1 MIRLVLLT
9 LFTIVCSAYAF
20 RDWFKALCGLILM
33 MAVIEHPDMPKSM
46 LGIQGLNP
54 WNIIMLC
61 VLLGWLVQ
69 RRREGLSW
77 DMPGGLKFLLW
88 IYVLLI
94 LVGVWRLLQDYS
106 GLTAYA
112 LLKEADPPT
121 VGGLVSELIV
131 NTLKWIIPALLLF
144 DGCRD
149 NGRLRWALTAIA
161 GVYFLLALQV
171 IKWMPLAAI
180 TSGADLGE
188 RSLKILMNEVGYH
201 RVNIAV
207 MLAGG
212 AWAIFALRPLAKN
225 RRVATLVTVASALTL
240 FGLALTGGRAGYATW
255 AVVGLLMALIRWR
268 KYLLIAPIAVALVIA
283 FVPAVQQR
291 LMQGFTAETRDSN
304 VALSHTVQIQSS
316 GGADAYTITAGR
328 NIAWPLVLDRIGQ
341 APWFGYGRE
350 AMRSQGISGY
360 LWGELGEDFGHP
372 HNAYLQWLL
381 DNGIVG
387 AVPVFFFLLLMLKR
401 SISLFA
407 DSRSPV
413 FIAVGGMALGLLFA
427 QLVGALGSQT
437 FYPVEGSVGMW
448 CALGLMWR
456 VHLERQRVYQ
466 PKPVF
471 TEQGMV
477 AVARPAHPLWAEAPG
492 T

>member
-1 MIRLVLLT
+1 MIRLTLLA
-9 LFTIVCSAYAF
+9 LFTVLCSLYAF

-33 MAVIEHPDMPKSM
+33 MAVIEHPDMPKGM

-61 VLLGWLVQ
+61 VLLGWIVQ
-69 RRREGLSW
+69 RRREGLQW
-77 DMPGGLKFLLW
+77 DLPGGIKFLLW
-88 IYVLLI
+88 VYVVLI
-94 LVGVWRLLQDYS
+94 LVGVYRLLQDYS

-112 LLKEADPPT
+112 LLKEAEPPT
-121 VGGLVSELIV
+121 TAGLVSELIV
-131 NTLKWIIPALLLF
+131 NTVKWIIPALLLF

-149 NGRLRWALTAIA
+149 NKRLRWALAAIA

-171 IKWMPLAAI
+171 INWMPLATV
-180 TSGADLGE
+180 TSGADLSE
-188 RSLKILMNEVGYH
+188 RSLKILMNEIGYH

-212 AWAIFALRPLAKN
+212 TWAVFALRPMARTSRMAL
-225 RRVATLVTVASALTL
+225 LVTIASGLTL

-255 AVVGLLMALIRWR
+255 AVVGMLMALIRWR

-291 LMQGFTAETRDSN
+291 MMQGFTSESRDTAN
-304 VALSHTVQIQSS
+304 PTQRTVQIQG

-328 NIAWPLVLDRIGQ
+328 NVAWPPVVDKIGK

-350 AMRSQGISGY
+350 AMRSQGISSY
-360 LWGELGEDFGHP
+360 LLREFGEDFGHP

-381 DNGIVG
+381 DNGWVG
-387 AVPVFFFLLLMLKR
+387 AVPVFFLFLLVLRR

-413 FIAVGGMALGLLFA
+413 FVSVGGVCLALVFA
-427 QLVGALGSQT
+427 QLVGSLGSQS
-437 FYPVEGSVGMW
+437 FYPVEGTVGMW
-448 CALGLMWR
+448 CAMGLMLR
-456 VHLERQRVYQ
+456 VHLERQRAYQ
-466 PKPVF
+466 PRPEV
-471 TEQGMV
+471 TERGLV
-477 AVARPAHPLWAEAPG
+477 LVPRAPHALWAEA
-492 T
+492 

>member
-1 MIRLVLLT
+1 MIRLALLT
-9 LFTIVCSAYAF
+9 LFTIICAGYAF
-20 RDWFKALCGLILM
+20 KDWFKALCGLILM

-61 VLLGWLVQ
+61 VLLGWVVQ
-69 RRREGLSW
+69 RRREGLRW
-77 DMPGGLKFLLW
+77 DLPGGIKFLLW
-88 IYVLLI
+88 VYVILV
-94 LVGVWRLLQDYS
+94 LVGVYRLLQDYS

-112 LLKEADPPT
+112 LLKETDPPT
-121 VGGLVSELIV
+121 EGSLISELIV
-131 NTLKWIIPALLLF
+131 NTLKWIIPGLLLF

-149 NGRLRWALTAIA
+149 NRRLRWALSAIA
-161 GVYFLLALQV
+161 GVYLLLALQV
-171 IKWMPLAAI
+171 IKWMPLSAI
-180 TSGADLGE
+180 SSGADLGG

-207 MLAGG
+207 ILAGG

-225 RRVATLVTVASALTL
+225 RRVALFVVIASALTV
-240 FGLALTGGRAGYATW
+240 FALALTGGRAGYATW

-268 KYLLIAPIAVALVIA
+268 RYLLIAPLAVALVIA

-291 LMQGFTAETRDSN
+291 LMQGFTADTRDTN
-304 VALSHTVQIQSS
+304 VSLNRTVQIQG
-316 GGADAYTITAGR
+316 GGADAYTVTAGR
-328 NIAWPLVLDRIGQ
+328 NIAWPLVIDRIGK

-350 AMRSQGISGY
+350 AMRSQGISSY

-381 DNGIVG
+381 DNGVVG
-387 AVPVFFFLLLMLKR
+387 AVPVFFMLLLMLKR

-413 FIAVGGMALGLLFA
+413 FIAVGGMSLALLFA
-427 QLVGALGSQT
+427 QMVGGLGSQT
-437 FYPVEGSVGMW
+437 FYPVEGTVGMW
-448 CALGLMWR
+448 CTLGLMMR
-456 VHLERQRVYQ
+456 VHLERKRAYE
-466 PKPVF
+466 PKPVY
-471 TEQGMV
+471 TDAGMV
-477 AVARPAHPLWAEAPG
+477 AVARAPHALWAEA
-492 T
+492 

>member
-1 MIRLVLLT
+1 MIRLALLT
-9 LFTIVCSAYAF
+9 LFTIICAGYAF
-20 RDWFKALCGLILM
+20 KDWFKALCGLILM

-61 VLLGWLVQ
+61 VLLGWVVQ
-69 RRREGLSW
+69 RRREGLRW
-77 DMPGGLKFLLW
+77 DLPGGIKFLLW
-88 IYVLLI
+88 VYVILV
-94 LVGVWRLLQDYS
+94 LVGVYRLLQDYS

-121 VGGLVSELIV
+121 EGGLISELIV
-131 NTLKWIIPALLLF
+131 NTLKWIIPGLLLF

-149 NGRLRWALTAIA
+149 NRRLRWALSAIA
-161 GVYFLLALQV
+161 GVYLLLALQV
-171 IKWMPLAAI
+171 IKWMPLSAI
-180 TSGADLGE
+180 SSGADLGG

-207 MLAGG
+207 ILAGG

-225 RRVATLVTVASALTL
+225 RRVALFVVIASALTV
-240 FGLALTGGRAGYATW
+240 FALALTGGRAGYATW

-268 KYLLIAPIAVALVIA
+268 RYLLIAPLAVALVIA

-291 LMQGFTAETRDSN
+291 LMQGFTADTRDTN
-304 VALSHTVQIQSS
+304 VSLNRTVQIQG
-316 GGADAYTITAGR
+316 GGADAYTVTAGR
-328 NIAWPLVLDRIGQ
+328 NIAWPLVIDRIGK

-350 AMRSQGISGY
+350 AMRSQGISSY

-381 DNGIVG
+381 DNGVVG
-387 AVPVFFFLLLMLKR
+387 AVPVFFMLLLMLKR

-413 FIAVGGMALGLLFA
+413 FIAVGGMSLALLFA
-427 QLVGALGSQT
+427 QMVGGLGSQT
-437 FYPVEGSVGMW
+437 FYPVEGTVGMW
-448 CALGLMWR
+448 CTLGLMMR
-456 VHLERQRVYQ
+456 VHLERKRAYE
-466 PKPVF
+466 PKPVY
-471 TEQGMV
+471 TDAGMV
-477 AVARPAHPLWAEAPG
+477 AVARAPHALWAEA
-492 T
+492 